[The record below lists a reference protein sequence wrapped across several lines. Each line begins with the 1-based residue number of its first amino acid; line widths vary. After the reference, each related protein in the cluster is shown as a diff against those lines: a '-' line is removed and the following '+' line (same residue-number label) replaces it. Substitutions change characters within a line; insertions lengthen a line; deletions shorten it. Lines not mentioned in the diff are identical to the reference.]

1 MTQGIFQSIPSPPTK
16 TPVLQGSPTT
26 VDPNCPVAGGLGPT
40 SSKCWEA
47 LRKARGSLNRRFAY
61 FGVSKK
67 SGGYPKMVVM
77 MVLSQKKMDFG
88 GIPMDWKPPSVDH
101 PTIGRWF
108 AIREPN
114 PFTPFPQHVEVRC
127 LLGFLR
133 REGMQKFWSEWF
145 FRTNQSYRIALFRVQ
160 WHRHTLPKSQ
170 MEAEEKFCP
179 QASKK
184 AIPHLGS
191 RLATAWFL

>member
-1 MTQGIFQSIPSPPTK
+1 MYITHMTQRIYQSIPSPQEKHQSYRDP
-16 TPVLQGSPTT
+16 PTT

-67 SGGYPKMVVM
+67 SVGYPKMVG
-77 MVLSQKKMDFG
+77 LWWFWNGFEPKKGFWRYPHGLETSICINM
-88 GIPMDWKPPSVDH
+88 DH

-133 REGMQKFWSEWF
+133 REGMQKFWSECF
-145 FRTNQSYRIALFRVQ
+145 F
-160 WHRHTLPKSQ
+160 
-170 MEAEEKFCP
+170 
-179 QASKK
+179 
-184 AIPHLGS
+184 PHQPEL
-191 RLATAWFL
+191 